1 MRLWARSARLIVIRV
16 RDESRTRTATGIPLA
31 SVVETLARRR
41 VGPAEGHTGRMAA
54 RVVARQF
61 SRGHP
66 IVTLM
71 LELSRCDRRI
81 ESRTVGAVLSAAP
94 VVGAAAAL
102 APSAEGPSAGAS
114 CDATGVRGRLRTERV
129 VLTALMLA
137 AGLVAVTRQPT
148 SWPASPACRT

>member
-1 MRLWARSARLIVIRV
+1 MRV

-54 RVVARQF
+54 RIVARQF

-81 ESRTVGAVLSAAP
+81 ESRHRRRGGVGR
-94 VVGAAAAL
+94 
-102 APSAEGPSAGAS
+102 
-114 CDATGVRGRLRTERV
+114 TGRGRGRSLGAQR
-129 VLTALMLA
+129 
-137 AGLVAVTRQPT
+137 
-148 SWPASPACRT
+148 